1 MLKNRIENHKNE
13 KHIKDLKS
21 SFQKLESKAIFSLDK
36 IKRFINKRNYN
47 NSLLNSSL
55 YLTNLKK
62 LTKKKLKYS
71 KHNSH
76 NIINEK
82 NSSEDK
88 IKKINNNSKIL
99 SIKNITDI
107 FSRNITPRLK
117 NQKSEFDLPK
127 LSLKTS
133 KTLKKDNQK
142 IFSLLN
148 SKIRNNLINFKKS
161 KKLIFPN
168 EIMDSKD
175 LYKNQARVIKIAS
188 FWNKSREKELFIE
201 NPKIL
206 DIKEMNS
213 KFNLNLNLG
222 NIKRRTPKIFKG
234 KRYTIL
240 GMLNKL
246 YHYYASDA
254 NNDITYK
261 KIIKDNYYE
270 NSRNFNN
277 NDLINTDA
285 FTEAKSIRSQ
295 KNIFEHNISDTI
307 NTNINSDYSN
317 IFLTKL
323 SDKDYLYHKR
333 NRKLD
338 IDQIRRN
345 LEIINNNSK
354 ININW
359 LNSRN
364 NKGIAAEKILYKY
377 LSKTLWAYGDDPSYL
392 RIKKFDKILN
402 KILKKNIS
410 F

>member
-13 KHIKDLKS
+13 KPLKDLKS
-21 SFQKLESKAIFSLDK
+21 SFPKLENKPIFSLDK
-36 IKRFINKRNYN
+36 IKKFINKRNYI
-47 NSLLNSSL
+47 NSLFNSSL
-55 YLTNLKK
+55 YITNLKK
-62 LTKKKLKYS
+62 LTRKKLKCS

-107 FSRNITPRLK
+107 FSRNKTPSLK
-117 NQKSEFDLPK
+117 KQKSEFDLPK
-127 LSLKTS
+127 LSLNTPR
-133 KTLKKDNQK
+133 TLKKDNQK
-142 IFSLLN
+142 VFTLLN
-148 SKIRNNLINFKKS
+148 SNNKNNLINFKKS
-161 KKLIFPN
+161 KKIIFPN

-188 FWNKSREKELFIE
+188 FLNKSREKELLNE

-222 NIKRRTPKIFKG
+222 NIKRRTPRIFKG
-234 KRYTIL
+234 KRYTIF

-254 NNDITYK
+254 NNDIAYQ

-323 SDKDYLYHKR
+323 SDKDYLYHRR
-333 NRKLD
+333 NAKLD
-338 IDQIRRN
+338 IDQLRRN
-345 LEIINNNSK
+345 LEIIKNNSK
-354 ININW
+354 INIDW

-364 NKGIAAEKILYKY
+364 NRGIAAEKILYKY
-377 LSKTLWAYGDDPSYL
+377 LTKTLWAYGDDPSYL

-402 KILKKNIS
+402 KLLKKNIS